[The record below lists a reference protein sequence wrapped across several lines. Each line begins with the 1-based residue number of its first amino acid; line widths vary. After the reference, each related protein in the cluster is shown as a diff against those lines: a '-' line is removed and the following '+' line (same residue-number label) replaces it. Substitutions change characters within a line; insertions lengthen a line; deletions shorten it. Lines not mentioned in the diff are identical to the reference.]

1 MEKDLKN
8 HQGTKLQFSTD
19 RPITSRTEDRLGRA
33 DFANSIAS
41 SIKGWTDQ
49 ESLVIA
55 LYGSWGSG
63 KSSIKNMVLES
74 LRLPGS
80 KPTPAILEFNPWQWQ
95 GQDMLAEAF
104 FHEIG
109 LALGRTDTGKTA
121 KKRAIKWRE
130 YAATW
135 KTGSFVA
142 GGLYKLV
149 LILLVFLAVTGLSSI
164 LPNEYWSKGGSA
176 TIGIVALVLLLIERS
191 YGWIGALSG
200 NIASLFEATSQA
212 ESLSRTEQKDDLSAL
227 LRTLEKPV
235 LVVMDD
241 IDRLTAD
248 EIRLLFQLVKA
259 NADFPNVAYLLLFQR
274 DIVER
279 SLDSPPA
286 INGREFLEKIVQV
299 GFDIPRIERAR
310 LEKVLLG
317 GLDEFLKDERV
328 RKHFDKKRWGNLF
341 MGGLRQYF
349 QTLRDV
355 YRYLAMLSFHV
366 SLFRGTGSFEVN
378 PIDLIA
384 LEVVRVFEPT
394 VYEKLPDAKVE
405 LTDIQGRRSR
415 GTAIETQMKEKVQ
428 ALVSLGSEENRAQLQ
443 ELIKQ
448 LFPPAEWVFGGTG
461 YGSGF
466 EETWFREQRACH
478 PDVFDRY
485 FHLTIPQGDISQ
497 AELDRILSLV
507 GDREGLVAEFRSLN
521 ERQLFGIALDRLEA
535 YKEKVD
541 IIHAVPF
548 ITAFFDIG
556 DEFSEE
562 RGGVFSFPFSAEMH
576 ASRIIH
582 WFLKKEQD
590 PGKRGQILKEAMQA
604 SSGLY
609 LPVMI
614 VLHEG
619 TEEKRESNPGAY
631 LVTDA
636 DLKDLQQI
644 CLQKIEEAASSER
657 LVNHPQVAGMLYC
670 WREWGTP
677 EKPKQW
683 AQNLM
688 KSTEGAIAFLTACL
702 SRSTSQGIGDYV
714 SEEHWRINLETVE
727 QFVSVDALEKIVAG
741 MSLDAHSEK
750 AQQALKA
757 FQRAIKRRREG
768 KPDNDHWDH
777 DEEEDS

>member
-1 MEKDLKN
+1 MEKDLRN
-8 HQGTKLQFSTD
+8 SEGTKHQFSAD
-19 RPITSRTEDRLGRA
+19 RPITSCNEDRLGRA
-33 DFANSIAS
+33 GFANSIAS
-41 SIKGWTDQ
+41 SIKGWTGQ

-55 LYGSWGSG
+55 LYGAWGSG

-74 LRLPGS
+74 LRLAKS
-80 KPTPAILEFNPWQWQ
+80 DPTLTVLEFNPWQWS
-95 GQDMLAEAF
+95 GQDRLAEAF
-104 FHEIG
+104 FQEIG
-109 LALGRTDTGKTA
+109 LVLGRTDTGKTA
-121 KKRAIKWRE
+121 KKRAAKWRV

-135 KTGSFVA
+135 KTGSFLA
-142 GGLYKLV
+142 GGFHKLV
-149 LILLVFLAVTGLSSI
+149 LILVAIVAATGLTGS
-164 LPNEYWSKGGSA
+164 LPEGHWLKGGST
-176 TIGIVALVLLLIERS
+176 TIGLIALVLLVLEQF
-191 YGWIGALSG
+191 YGWIGSLSEKV
-200 NIASLFEATSQA
+200 ASIFEATSQA
-212 ESLSRTEQKDDLSAL
+212 ESLSRTEQKEGLSAL
-227 LRTLEKPV
+227 LRELEKPV

-259 NADFPNVAYLLLFQR
+259 NADFPNVVYLLLFQR

-286 INGREFLEKIVQV
+286 ISGREFLEKIVQV
-299 GFDIPRIERAR
+299 GFDIPRIEQAR
-310 LEKVLLG
+310 LEKVLFG
-317 GLDEFLKDERV
+317 GLDEFLKDEKV

-341 MGGLRQYF
+341 LGGLRQYF

-384 LEVVRVFEPT
+384 LEVLRVFEPT
-394 VYEKLPDAKVE
+394 VYQKLPDAKVE

-415 GTAIETQMKEKVQ
+415 STASETQMKEKMQ
-428 ALVSLGSEENRAQLQ
+428 ALVSLASEENRSQVQ
-443 ELIKQ
+443 EMIKQ

-466 EETWFREQRACH
+466 EERWFREQRACH

-507 GDREGLVAEFRSLN
+507 GDREGLVAELRSLN
-521 ERQLFGIALDRLEA
+521 EHQLLGIALDRLEA
-535 YKEKVD
+535 YKEKLD
-541 IIHAVPF
+541 INHAVPF
-548 ITAFFDIG
+548 ITALFDIG
-556 DEFSEE
+556 DEFPEE
-562 RGGVFSFPFSAEMH
+562 RGGVFSSWFSAEMH

-590 PGKRGQILKEAMQA
+590 PGKRGQILKEAMRA

-609 LPVMI
+609 LPIMI
-614 VLHEG
+614 VLHEA
-619 TEEKRESNPGAY
+619 TEEKRKKDPDAY

-636 DLKDLQQI
+636 DLKELQQI
-644 CLQKIEEAASSER
+644 CLQKIEETASSGK
-657 LVNHPQVAGMLYC
+657 LVKHPHVAGILYR

-683 AQNLM
+683 AQKLIE
-688 KSTEGAIAFLTACL
+688 STDGVIAFLTACL

-714 SEEHWRINLETVE
+714 SEEHWRINLKTVE
-727 QFVSVDALEKIVAG
+727 EFVSVDALEKIVARV
-741 MSLDAHSEK
+741 SLDAQPEK
-750 AQQALKA
+750 AQKAIKA

-768 KPDNDHWDH
+768 KPDDDHWDH